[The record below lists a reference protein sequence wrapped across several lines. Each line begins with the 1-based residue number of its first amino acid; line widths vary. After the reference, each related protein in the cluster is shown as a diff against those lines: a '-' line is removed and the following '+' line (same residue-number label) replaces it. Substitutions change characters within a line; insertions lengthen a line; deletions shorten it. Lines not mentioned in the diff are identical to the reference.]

1 MILLSILWNDILPLV
16 AFIGAG
22 WYLDY
27 RFKIDIGTYTKLT
40 VWVAFPVF
48 MFHIFYQYEAAG
60 MEYLLVPMAAGG
72 LAVQYLLSGLAG
84 RCLHLDSEK
93 NHIFQAVSTFSNTGN
108 IGIALIMMIYTHPP
122 FSDGGMPLLHEALG
136 TMAILMIVMNV
147 AVNVF
152 GAASIRS
159 RGASFAEYLLYLVK
173 MPALYGVL
181 LAVLLRTGGISIQH
195 TFLWPVIEH
204 LNGAFIVLIMVT
216 AGVQFHRTAIKM
228 PEMDILTACA
238 LKLLGAPLLAFLL
251 IKGAELAG
259 GLSPLQAQVFFIFSA
274 IPSSVSLIIYSV
286 EYDNHKDF
294 VTRSV
299 FTNAILGAF
308 TVTGA
313 IYLSRL
319 LFPLG

>member
-1 MILLSILWNDILPLV
+1 MKLLSILWNDILPLF
-16 AFIGAG
+16 AFMGAG

-27 RFKIDIGTYTKLT
+27 RFKIDISTYTKLT

-48 MFHIFYQYEAAG
+48 MFSIFYQYEAVG
-60 MEYLLVPMAAGG
+60 MEYLLVPMAAVM
-72 LAVQYLLSGLAG
+72 LFVQYLLSGAVG
-84 RCLHLDSEK
+84 RMLHLPTGE
-93 NHIFQAVSTFSNTGN
+93 NHIFQAMSTFSNSGN

-122 FSDGGMPLLHEALG
+122 FSEGGAVYLPGALG

-159 RGASFAEYLLYLVK
+159 RGTSLMEYLSYLVR
-173 MPALYGVL
+173 MPALYGIL
-181 LAVLLRTGGISIQH
+181 LAILLRAGNISLTH

-204 LNGAFIVLIMVT
+204 LDGAFIVLIMVT
-216 AGVQFHRTAIKM
+216 VGVQLHRTVMKK
-228 PEMDILTACA
+228 PDRNILMTSV
-238 LKLLGAPLLAFLL
+238 LKLLGAPALAFLL
-251 IKGAELAG
+251 IKGAEMAG
-259 GLSPLQAQVFFIFSA
+259 GLSPLEAQVFFIYSA

-299 FTNAILGAF
+299 FCNTLLGIF

-313 IYLSRL
+313 IWLARL
-319 LFPLG
+319 LFPVA

>member
-1 MILLSILWNDILPLV
+1 MMLLSILWNDILPLF
-16 AFIGAG
+16 AFMGAG

-27 RFKIDIGTYTKLT
+27 RFKIDISTYTKLT

-48 MFHIFYQYEAAG
+48 MFSIFYQYEAVG
-60 MEYLLVPMAAGG
+60 MEYLLVPMAAVM
-72 LAVQYLLSGLAG
+72 LFVQYLLSGAVG
-84 RCLHLDSEK
+84 RILHLPTGE
-93 NHIFQAVSTFSNTGN
+93 NHIFQAMSTFSNSGN

-122 FSDGGMPLLHEALG
+122 FSEGGAVYLPGALG

-147 AVNVF
+147 AVKVF

-159 RGASFAEYLLYLVK
+159 RRTSLMEYLSYLVR
-173 MPALYGVL
+173 MPALYGIL
-181 LAVLLRTGGISIQH
+181 LAILLRAGNISLTH

-204 LNGAFIVLIMVT
+204 LDGAFIVLIMVT
-216 AGVQFHRTAIKM
+216 VGVQLHRTVMKK
-228 PEMDILTACA
+228 PDRNILMTSV
-238 LKLLGAPLLAFLL
+238 LKLLGAPALAFLL
-251 IKGAELAG
+251 IKGAEMAG
-259 GLSPLQAQVFFIFSA
+259 GLSPLEAQVFFIYSA

-299 FTNAILGAF
+299 FCNTLLGIF

-313 IYLSRL
+313 IWLARL
-319 LFPLG
+319 LFPVE